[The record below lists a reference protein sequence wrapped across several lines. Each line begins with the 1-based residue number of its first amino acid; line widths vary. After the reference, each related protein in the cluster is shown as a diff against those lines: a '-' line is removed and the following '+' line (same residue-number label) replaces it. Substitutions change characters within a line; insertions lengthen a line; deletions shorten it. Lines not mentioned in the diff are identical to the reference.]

1 MTIDIY
7 AKSSNLL
14 EALANTIYDRETPPV
29 LPFTFTLK
37 EVQCVEKWLKDL
49 LSEIELTKRED
60 DKNEVPTI
68 VQTNTYWD

>member
-14 EALANTIYDRETPPV
+14 ETLANTIYERENPPV
-29 LPFTFTLK
+29 IPFTFTLK
-37 EVQCVEKWLKDL
+37 EVQCVERWLNDL
-49 LSEIELTKRED
+49 LSEIDSIKKED

-68 VQTNTYWD
+68 I